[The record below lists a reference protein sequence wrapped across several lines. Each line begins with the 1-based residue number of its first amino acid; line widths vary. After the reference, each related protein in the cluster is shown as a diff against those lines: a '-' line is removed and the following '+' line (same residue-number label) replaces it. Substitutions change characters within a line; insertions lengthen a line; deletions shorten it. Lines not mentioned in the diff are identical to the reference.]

1 MSYDEDDIVI
11 ERGEPTATIMKLD
24 DDEQALFN
32 ELNVS
37 KPKPSKPVKK
47 MKPRKPFVPSPQEE
61 IGSFTNPVKM
71 SASAQDYSRNPH
83 PPVFN
88 EDDDEGMG
96 GEEFE
101 EEEQQQYQS
110 VEDQPSAGYTSIEDE
125 KADILNK
132 LSRLEKKGHAVN
144 KRLNAYSSIQDLR
157 TELKRI
163 MYSIEVE
170 QSLRFSRRMLIACV
184 TGVEFLNKRY
194 NPFDIQLDGWSET
207 VMENVDDYDNVFE
220 ELYNKYKTKVKIAPE
235 IQLIMMLGGSAMMF
249 HLTNSMFKSAIPNMG
264 DVLKQNPDLVKN
276 MMNAVKNTAQQQQQ
290 NPQPPS
296 DPTQRPMR
304 REMRGPGLDISSLMG
319 GMMMPP
325 NPVSS
330 SLRTIEE
337 FSPPPMNIG
346 GGVDDDNQS
355 VSDIVSVSGGDT
367 KDVPIKKGRGRPK
380 GSKQS
385 VAELNL

>member
-1 MSYDEDDIVI
+1 MSHLEDEIVI

-32 ELNVS
+32 ELNMS
-37 KPKPSKPVKK
+37 KPAPSARPMKK
-47 MKPRKPFVPSPQEE
+47 MKPKRQFVPSPQEE

-71 SASAQDYSRNPH
+71 TAAPEYRQG
-83 PPVFN
+83 PPQPMF
-88 EDDDEGMG
+88 EDEEEDPGMG
-96 GEEFE
+96 EEEF
-101 EEEQQQYQS
+101 EEQQQYQS

-132 LSRLEKKGHAVN
+132 LTRLEKKGHTVN

-337 FSPPPMNIG
+337 FSPPPQFTG
-346 GGVDDDNQS
+346 GDDDTQS

-367 KDVPIKKGRGRPK
+367 KEVPIKKGRGRPK
-380 GSKQS
+380 GNKQQ

>member
-1 MSYDEDDIVI
+1 
-11 ERGEPTATIMKLD
+11 
-24 DDEQALFN
+24 
-32 ELNVS
+32 
-37 KPKPSKPVKK
+37 
-47 MKPRKPFVPSPQEE
+47 
-61 IGSFTNPVKM
+61 
-71 SASAQDYSRNPH
+71 
-83 PPVFN
+83 
-88 EDDDEGMG
+88 
-96 GEEFE
+96 
-101 EEEQQQYQS
+101 
-110 VEDQPSAGYTSIEDE
+110 
-125 KADILNK
+125 
-132 LSRLEKKGHAVN
+132 
-144 KRLNAYSSIQDLR
+144 
-157 TELKRI
+157 
-163 MYSIEVE
+163 
-170 QSLRFSRRMLIACV
+170 
-184 TGVEFLNKRY
+184 
-194 NPFDIQLDGWSET
+194 
-207 VMENVDDYDNVFE
+207 
-220 ELYNKYKTKVKIAPE
+220 
-235 IQLIMMLGGSAMMF
+235 
-249 HLTNSMFKSAIPNMG
+249 MG